1 MTTGIF
7 DYGTA
12 FSRNLGW
19 IAPEEQR
26 TLRERRVA
34 IAGLGGVGGLHLLT
48 LARLGVGR
56 FHLAE
61 YDTFEL
67 ANFNRQVGA
76 TVSALGRPKLGVMID
91 AARDV
96 NPELDIESFDPGVT
110 RANID
115 EFLRGVDLFVDGLDF
130 FAFDVREFVFG
141 ECARRGIPAIT
152 VAPLGMGGA
161 LINFLPGTMAFAD
174 YFGFRDCP
182 ERELPLRF
190 LLGLAPAM
198 LHRGYLVDPS
208 YVDLDT
214 GRGPSTAMA
223 CHICAGIAATEATKI
238 LLRRGRIL
246 PAPHGV
252 QFDAYRNKLVRT
264 WRPGGYRNPLQR
276 LTQAIAARQLAALKA
291 GRK

>member
-1 MTTGIF
+1 MTTGVF
-7 DYGTA
+7 DYHAA

-19 IAPEEQR
+19 LTSDEQGV
-26 TLRERRVA
+26 LRGKRIA

-48 LARLGVGR
+48 LARLGLGR

-61 YDTFEL
+61 YDIFEL

-76 TVSALGRPKLGVMID
+76 TVTTLGCSKLQVMIES
-91 AARDV
+91 ARDV
-96 NPELDIESFDPGVT
+96 NPELEIQAFDTGVT
-110 RANID
+110 QANVHH
-115 EFLRGVDLFVDGLDF
+115 FLDGVDLFVDGLDF
-130 FAFDVREFVFG
+130 FAFDVRELVFG

-161 LINFLPGTMAFAD
+161 LVNFLPGAMSFAD

-182 ERELPLRF
+182 EHELPLRF

-198 LHRGYLVDPS
+198 LHRGYLVDPAF
-208 YVDLDT
+208 VDLAS

-223 CHICAGIAATEATKI
+223 CEICAGIAGTEAMKI
-238 LLRRGRIL
+238 LLGRGRIL
-246 PAPHGV
+246 AAPHGV
-252 QFDAYRNKLVRT
+252 QFDAFRNKLVRT

-276 LTQAIAARQLAALKA
+276 LTQRIAARQFASMRASGK
-291 GRK
+291 